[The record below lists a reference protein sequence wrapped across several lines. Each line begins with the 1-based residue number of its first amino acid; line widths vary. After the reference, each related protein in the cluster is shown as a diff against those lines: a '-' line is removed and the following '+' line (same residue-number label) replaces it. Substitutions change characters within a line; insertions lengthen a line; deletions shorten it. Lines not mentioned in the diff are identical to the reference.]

1 MFGQTEAGGAMAKT
15 LRSHPVE
22 VIAGTV
28 GRPYPHTAMRIA
40 CVRTVQ
46 TLAPG
51 ETGEICIRSP
61 LMTRGDFVNACATG
75 AAFDTESKLRTGDL
89 GTLDANGYLRIRG
102 RRKEMSI
109 RGGEEIYHRTK
120 QKA

>member
-1 MFGQTEAGGAMAKT
+1 MAKP
-15 LRSHPVE
+15 LRSNPVE

-40 CVRTVQ
+40 CVRTGK

-61 LMTRGDFVNACATG
+61 FMTRGYFDNVGATG
-75 AAFDTESKLRTGDL
+75 AAFDTEGYLRTGDL
-89 GTLDANGYLRIRG
+89 GTLDANGYLRLTG
-102 RRKEMSI
+102 RLRS
-109 RGGEEIYHRTK
+109 EEHTSEL
-120 QKA
+120 QS

>member
-15 LRSHPVE
+15 LRSNPVE

-40 CVRTVQ
+40 CVRTGK

-61 LMTRGDFVNACATG
+61 FMTRGYFDNVGATG
-75 AAFDTESKLRTGDL
+75 AAFDTEGYLRTGDL
-89 GTLDANGYLRIRG
+89 GRSEEHTSELQSLMRI
-102 RRKEMSI
+102 S
-109 RGGEEIYHRTK
+109 
-120 QKA
+120 